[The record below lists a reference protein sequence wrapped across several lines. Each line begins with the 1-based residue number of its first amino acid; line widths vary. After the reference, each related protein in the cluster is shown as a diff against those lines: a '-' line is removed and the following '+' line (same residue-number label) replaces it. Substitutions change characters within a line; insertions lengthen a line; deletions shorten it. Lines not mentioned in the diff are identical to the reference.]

1 MGNPCV
7 NVPGLAGSKGLP
19 VGVQVIAPF
28 GRDARALLAARFV
41 EDAIAAHG

>member
-7 NVPGLAGSKGLP
+7 NVPGIASGSGLP

-41 EDAIAAHG
+41 EEALARD